1 MSPLEFGRE
10 IEAWDDA
17 QREREERRTR
27 GEVAIAWHTVAL
39 TNELHGKGSL
49 PDLRDV
55 VARMQ
60 PRKADPVNL
69 TAQLDRLSKQYGIP
83 VQPMSP
89 EAHAAL
95 QKLAVRMD
103 G

>member
-17 QREREERRTR
+17 QREREERLTR

-39 TNELHGKGSL
+39 QNELHATRRL

-55 VARMQ
+55 VARMT
-60 PRKADPVNL
+60 PRKNEPVNL
-69 TAQLDRLSKQYGIP
+69 AAQLDALSKQYGIP

-95 QKLAVRMD
+95 QKLTVRMN